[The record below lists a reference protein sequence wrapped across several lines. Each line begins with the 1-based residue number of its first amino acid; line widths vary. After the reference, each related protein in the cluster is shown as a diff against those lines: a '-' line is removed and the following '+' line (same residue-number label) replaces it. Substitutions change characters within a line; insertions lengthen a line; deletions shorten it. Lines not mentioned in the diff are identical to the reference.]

1 MSLKPIYSVFSEL
14 PIAGFHDK
22 ISSKFLEGTNM
33 AIKKVCVI
41 GSGTMGNGITQVVA
55 QAGYETTMVDVKQE
69 FIDKGMG
76 AIKASLGRF
85 VEKGRVPQA
94 DMDKAMANIRTLV
107 DLKQAAKDADYVI
120 EAVFERAEVKMPIFQ
135 QLEEICP
142 KQTILASNTSG
153 IPIGLLASA
162 TKRPEKVIGMH
173 FFSPVPMMKG
183 LEVVKSLLASEETI
197 KVSLD
202 FGKSIGKET
211 VLVKD
216 SPGFITNRIIPLVM
230 NEGAKLLQE
239 GLASMEDIDKIVRLS
254 LNWPMGPF
262 ELCDLI
268 GVDVGVDLLE
278 GIYKQTGWERYKP
291 APLLKRMVEIGYL
304 GRKSGKGF
312 YTLFGTK

>member
-1 MSLKPIYSVFSEL
+1 M
-14 PIAGFHDK
+14 D
-22 ISSKFLEGTNM
+22 
-33 AIKKVCVI
+33 IKKVCVI

-55 QAGYETTMVDVKQE
+55 QGGYETTMVDVKQE
-69 FIDKGMG
+69 FIDKGMS

-85 VEKGRVPQA
+85 VEKGRVSQT
-94 DMDKAMANIRTLV
+94 DMDKAMANIRTSI

-120 EAVFERAEVKMPIFQ
+120 EAVFERTEVKTPIFQ

-162 TKRPEKVIGMH
+162 TKRPDKVIGMH
-173 FFSPVPMMKG
+173 FFSPVPMMRG
-183 LEVVKSLLASEETI
+183 LEVVKSLLTSEETV

-202 FGKSIGKET
+202 LGKSIGKET
-211 VLVKD
+211 VVVKD

-230 NEGAKLLQE
+230 NEGAKLLEE

-254 LNWPMGPF
+254 FNWPMGPF
-262 ELCDLI
+262 ELCDLV
-268 GVDVGVDLLE
+268 GVDVDVDLLE
-278 GIYKQTGWERYKP
+278 GIYQQTGWERYKP

-304 GRKSGKGF
+304 GRKVGKGF